1 MSGVQI
7 RAARPNDAAVMAL
20 YNVAMAK
27 VSAEQWRMPMMH
39 LRAWCFPCELTR
51 RRESIWPGDSP

>member
-7 RAARPNDAAVMAL
+7 RAARRDEAAVLAA

-27 VSAEQWRMPMMH
+27 VSAQTRGRPMMH
-39 LRAWCFPCELTR
+39 
-51 RRESIWPGDSP
+51 S